1 MRSASKSPLGRF
13 YFSIDDRSLALFRM
27 GASIVLIE
35 DWIHRW
41 IDRAAFLG
49 PDSVLPAAL
58 NPSVSLFN
66 WATSSTQVDFLMGG
80 GLILYVAFGLGW
92 RTRILHWFVLAFQL
106 SLSHRNDLTNN
117 AGDFILSCLLFWTA
131 FLPCSNRFSLDSRS
145 GRVDPPSVTH
155 AWAAFAVY
163 AQLAVIY
170 FASALS
176 KTGQAW
182 SDRTA
187 LYYFWNITFSGEVGI
202 FLSRVLP
209 RFVIE
214 TLSCIAL
221 ATEFV
226 CPFLILAPFPR
237 LRLRILALGLL
248 VGMHLGIDLTFF
260 TGVFQYVAI
269 VSLIPLVS
277 SEDWLWVSRKVPAF
291 AFLGERDVRG
301 RVPTQTASCGADWLA
316 RAQWTAL
323 AVFMGLCGYQA
334 VAETVDYRWGAETV
348 PSLANAGAHAL
359 SALQLTQIWRMYAPQ
374 PAALTRWWVVQGS
387 FADGSRRDLISA
399 TSVDLNRPAN
409 LGGRQSRFW
418 TRYLYVLPHSP
429 DQASAFLDYLERVHS
444 GTGLTGLDLIYVEQ
458 VTTPPD
464 TGLSNP
470 PRVYSLMQRDL
481 ITRTERM
488 LASDRVM
495 DWKWEDMK

>member
-1 MRSASKSPLGRF
+1 MKQGSHSDLGRF
-13 YFSIDDRSLALFRM
+13 YFSIDDRSLALFRIA
-27 GASIVLIE
+27 ASMVLIE
-35 DWIHRW
+35 DWFHRW

-49 PDSVLPAAL
+49 PDSVLPVAL
-58 NPSVSLFN
+58 NPSASLFN
-66 WATSSTQVDFLMGG
+66 WASTRTQVDLLMLG
-80 GLILYVAFGLGW
+80 GLLLYLAFGLGW
-92 RTRILHWFVLAFQL
+92 RTRIVHWLVFAFQL

-117 AGDFILSCLLFWTA
+117 AGDFILSCMLFWTA
-131 FLPCSNRFSLDSRS
+131 FLPCSNRFSWDERS
-145 GRVDPPSVTH
+145 GRAEAPSVIH

-163 AQLAVIY
+163 GQLAVIY

-182 SDRTA
+182 SDGTA

-214 TLSCIAL
+214 TLSCFAL

-237 LRLRILALGLL
+237 LRFRILAFGLL

-260 TGVFQYVAI
+260 TGIFQYVAI
-269 VSLIPLVS
+269 AALLPLIS
-277 SEDWLWVSRKVPAF
+277 SEDWLWVSRKLPTLALLGARDLRSPPQTRSSRRTVP
-291 AFLGERDVRG
+291 
-301 RVPTQTASCGADWLA
+301 WLA
-316 RAQWTAL
+316 RLRWASLAL
-323 AVFMGLCGYQA
+323 FMGLCGYQA
-334 VAETVDYRWGAETV
+334 VAEAVNYRSGAETI
-348 PSLANAGAHAL
+348 PSLAAGGARLL
-359 SALQLTQIWRMYAPQ
+359 SDLQLTQIWRMYAPQ

-387 FADGSRRDLISA
+387 FADGSRRDLFSGA
-399 TSVDLNRPAN
+399 PVDLNRPVD

-429 DQASAFLDYLERVHS
+429 DHVAPFLDYLERVHS
-444 GTGLTGLDLIYVEQ
+444 GTGLTGLELIYVEQ
-458 VTTPPD
+458 VTTPPE
-464 TGLSNP
+464 TGVSNP
-470 PRVYSLMQRDL
+470 PRVYSLIQRDL
-481 ITRTERM
+481 VTRTDRQ

-495 DWKWEDMK
+495 DWKWEAMK